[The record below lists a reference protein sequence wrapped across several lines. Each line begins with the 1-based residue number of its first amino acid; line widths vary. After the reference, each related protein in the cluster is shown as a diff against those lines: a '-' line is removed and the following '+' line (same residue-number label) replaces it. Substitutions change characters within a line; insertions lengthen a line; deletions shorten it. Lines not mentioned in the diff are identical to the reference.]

1 MLGVFRVQGL
11 RFQCGSAV
19 LQPSAGNRGA
29 AERSTSVMMLCQR
42 NLNVIGFLNGCRY
55 LLMDR
60 DVKFFRGFRAI
71 LEPDGFTCLRL
82 PKRSPNLNGQLE
94 RFMRSVKEERL
105 GRLILFG
112 ERSLR
117 NAVRDFLEHYH
128 NERNHQGLEN
138 RLLAPDVDVGR
149 AAGD

>member
-1 MLGVFRVQGL
+1 
-11 RFQCGSAV
+11 
-19 LQPSAGNRGA
+19 
-29 AERSTSVMMLCQR
+29 MMLFQR

-55 LLMDR
+55 LLLDR
-60 DVKFFRGFRAI
+60 DTKVCRGFRAI

-82 PKRSPNLNGQLE
+82 PKRLPNLNGQLE

-105 GRLILFG
+105 GRRTVCG
-112 ERSLR
+112 ERALPS
-117 NAVRDFLEHYH
+117 AVREFLEHYYS
-128 NERNHQGLEN
+128 ECNHQGLEN